1 MILDAHFDRIAIIS
15 LPRSPERGEASLRE
29 LREKGLS
36 AKAELF
42 RGIDG
47 KLCPPSDWWV
57 AGSGAWG
64 CMMSHF
70 RLVQDALMDG
80 VESLLVLE
88 DDCVW
93 QNDAAMLAAEFLP
106 QVPGDWGQI
115 YLGGQHRSPQRP
127 AALRGKPAVWRPRS
141 VHRTHAYAIHRRA
154 MQKFLKH
161 VIYAPDYIETKKRS
175 GVKRHVDHQLEH
187 AQQRGDWPVYCPSWW
202 LAGQGENVSLIN
214 GRSQREQ
221 WWQLGWQ
228 EEHRRL
234 PLVVVGRRE
243 PTAAELRCLHFGNN
257 LLEGSATVDTGVRD
271 AANADVLMA
280 IMLKIASQ
288 ALGGQRLPALLH
300 PSGKDLRI
308 KQVVAKWAGPVI
320 QLGSKTDLATLC
332 NYPRN
337 RAMVHPWLNPRP
349 GGSV

>member
-1 MILDAHFDRIAIIS
+1 MILDDTFERIVVIS
-15 LPRSPERGEASLRE
+15 LPRSPERGQASLRE

-36 AKAELF
+36 EKAEIF

-47 KLCPPSDWWV
+47 KLCPPSDWWQ
-57 AGSGAWG
+57 AGGGAWG

-70 RLVQDALMDG
+70 RAVQDALMDG

-93 QNDAAMLAAEFLP
+93 QPGAASMAAEFLG

-115 YLGGQHRSPQRP
+115 YLGGQHRASQRP
-127 AALRGKPAVWRPRS
+127 VLLRGKPAVWRPRS

-154 MQKFLKH
+154 MGKFLKH
-161 VIYAPDYIETKKRS
+161 VIYAPDYIDTKNRT

-187 AQQRGDWPVYCPSWW
+187 AHQRGDWPVYCPSWW
-202 LAGQGENVSLIN
+202 LAGQGENLSLIN
-214 GRSQREQ
+214 GRQQREQ

-228 EEHRRL
+228 EEYRRV

-257 LLEGSATVDTGVRD
+257 LLEGDPTVDTGVRD
-271 AANADVLMA
+271 AQNAEVLLGM
-280 IMLKIASQ
+280 MLKIAAQ
-288 ALGGQRLPALLH
+288 ALGGQRLPALRH
-300 PSGKDLRI
+300 ASGKDRRM
-308 KQVVAKWAGPVI
+308 KEVAERWQGPVVR
-320 QLGSKTDLATLC
+320 LGGKTDLAALC
-332 NYPRN
+332 DFPSNKSIL
-337 RAMVHPWLNPRP
+337 HPWWNPRP
-349 GGSV
+349 GGSA